1 MYFAIREHTPI
12 ASMPREIDRIHLVR
26 PISGKKMKEIL
37 SHCPG
42 IKTISASTSVQKR
55 LLPKTKELIQ
65 KKDIQLVHAHRAG
78 RALNLDLQKIK
89 EIVDLKKDFLSMR
102 EISAKTGVP
111 KSTIHYLLKKAKRH
125 KIKKGKHVVYVQ

>member
-1 MYFAIREHTPI
+1 MYFAIREKTPI
-12 ASMPREIDRIHLVR
+12 ASIPRELEQIHLVR

-37 SHCPG
+37 AHC
-42 IKTISASTSVQKR
+42 TNLQSISASTSVQKR
-55 LLPKTKELIQ
+55 LLPKTKEMIQ

-102 EISAKTGVP
+102 EIAAKTGVP